1 MGRRVPGGDGRGSGA
16 QSVTFAPTRRAV
28 LAGGAAVLVA
38 RPARAAVVTPTAHYE
53 LDFID
58 KARRQSVALFQ
69 VDIDGEGKRGASGPV
84 SAAKTPE
91 KIQDIESQLGIVDAA
106 ARAKLY
112 VDEARYKAH
121 KFVWDRRDFG
131 PNAFFEIERKS
142 SPHYADGK
150 PDKSC
155 PDDCN
160 KKGGAAK
167 TALWL
172 PTEWTLKVKRASF
185 PGNEQREFTLT
196 IVFKREKPEAEWFV
210 SATMPDWWSPS
221 GRSISTE
228 NSLEKP
234 RRHLLK
240 LEDFLNDNLTEN
252 KPLVFWIDSGRN
264 AFLARLFGDRV
275 ETEASFKLELDQKL
289 RWKINSITGKQFFIL
304 DLAFEF
310 GSIFL
315 SRVRNDQRGAKQ
327 TEQDGAA
334 DKTTYLFD
342 NEAIYGRK
350 ATGKPEAIDGLYG
363 EIASIAGFAVPA
375 AKVAKGKERRGG
387 APRGWSFEF
396 ANAAF
401 PGATMAASVTID
413 QAAVYLPPAETPPG
427 TTPPAK
433 TPAGESSLVTLK
445 AAVRHWGHPEL
456 TVAGCATETKNR
468 MRGIGRLTFANT
480 EKAVATAEGPFE
492 FSGFEIVRQQQAG
505 KVVTRLRADPCAK
518 ESTVSLRLGDIGVA
532 ALPPISVAP
541 GAAPHSPMIV
551 VEASE
556 PIGASDKNT
565 RKLSG
570 FVARLALVSA
580 GVALP
585 KRLATEDGGAVSK
598 PIPGDHVTR
607 LQFAEADVQFYIP
620 ALGPVPVS
628 SADAVIPLGPAMKDV
643 VANFDLAR
651 ATLSVLRP
659 GDLLS
664 LKFRFAGLQLRTPWP
679 PASDQP
685 ASLLPLGGRSTAR
698 PYAQHVVGRGAPR
711 DDRPLL
717 VVEFPPQHV
726 VERAY
731 ARQITVS
738 PDLPELESATQA
750 ATVALLKASLREPKA
765 WTTSVLDDNSKSD
778 GWGAAAIEAL
788 MARLFPATEQRLGSS
803 RGSRETWR
811 KGLQSVCGWP
821 DDGPLFLN
829 STSKS
834 PKTRKD
840 FDEAFRAQTAKL
852 PQEQQLYVGA
862 DFLDPDARRIALS
875 ILRKLK
881 EEDDGKKAEKPW
893 PSVVLPATEWT
904 DLFKPLIEAKV
915 MTVVPVQTN
924 STTGR
929 SIWPDVAAV
938 NAGYDK
944 SQIARELYLKT
955 LVEIE
960 RARDR
965 RDRDYAAFSAV
976 FRKEAISSNIGAVGE
991 DRIYF
996 GGAWFDE
1003 LKAASDTKP
1012 GAPKLPTEFVE
1023 ALKAGL
1029 ALLDQEKYDKVVPAR
1044 LSGPSRIAFR
1054 IDGDDHEADRLGG
1067 RIPFTL
1073 EGLTNW
1079 GAMDMAVVRRAERL
1093 MEPLQGT
1100 RLPPRWGRRALNDE
1114 AAILRFQGLTS
1125 SERWDWQPR
1134 AARQSAAKH
1143 AVTPAQRLAEVYAA
1157 SSQAPDLF
1165 QTAIEL
1171 PFRLFLSP
1179 AQDATWI
1186 TPAPRVRRGAGFHND
1201 DIGLFRELWTA
1212 RLGGSDNS
1220 AGVRAVWS
1228 PDFRPEAFLPN
1239 APVGAPPLGPHAPW
1253 SLPRRFGSRY
1263 APDGGIDIDQFRTGL
1278 EPFDRHELVALT
1290 SVYGLPVLGRRSPNG
1305 GLAIDS
1311 DQIEPPPGFL
1321 LQDLELHKDGKRET
1335 DLSAIYRPK
1344 PIAVNELSLSALGGN
1359 LDIDG
1364 SFQPPAA
1371 ARDRQSR
1378 NLFDALSIERWRQRT
1393 VLGRDILVEVV
1404 YKGFL
1409 FPIGHRAS
1417 LVKLTERRFE
1427 QVEGRDSPLAV
1438 LTQRLFLRISKP
1450 EKRFMAEGQP
1460 NSGVRWPCERI
1471 VMLTRQSPDLVDARS
1486 YSPMDK
1492 PTRGVLPRG
1501 RIELP
1506 GKAGFCLWPR
1516 TSARPGSE
1524 VWFEMQIGDE
1534 PTPVRMPLIFVD
1546 NVAAND
1552 KETMQALVEYYMGAD
1567 KDSVANVSNAANT
1580 SPTRRLQR
1588 NSQPV
1593 VMAPEYKPGD
1603 TTFETDWWLVGAEG
1617 REQTPPVV
1625 GGDSTKIDNTKFIR
1639 DAFMEGQDQ
1648 PPFYPIVEKARCRLK
1663 AVERFTGS
1671 GPLWADVTFDG
1682 EYVARG
1688 FSDQATDGKAKG
1700 DRGSEIYLRIL
1711 KSGDGKED
1719 TLPLDFKDRVDL
1731 AGGVASPQMAVV
1743 AYSRQLGPINGG
1755 PETPK
1760 PLDRATNSGDAQFKA
1775 DRPADQISSA
1785 ILPTLERIERFKD
1798 SINIVPKGKFL
1809 GIMPLSDMIEKV
1821 LGVKLHPKLNEVM
1834 EYGAAS
1840 AAGVSADSAAEVRSL
1855 LVKTLIAPA
1864 QTVVEEVEAAWIRIA
1879 SERLKLN
1886 LGQDTQNLAKVYPQV
1901 GRDIE
1906 ALKTLLQKAQN
1917 PETSNATFFA
1927 ELAAIHEA
1935 ARRLGR
1941 TIDNIARDPLA
1952 AATGAQLELYTAVNA
1967 EIQDFVK
1974 PVSEIAKIADD
1985 GKKLKG
1991 ILENEIKAAAILQL
2005 ITLIG
2010 PSFAERAETVRKE
2023 VERLLDPAVTATL
2036 SLDAERLRQAP
2047 LHLANTLKVIVEDKS
2062 VEVPPS
2068 PEAREILAA
2077 LELRLRTAQT
2087 AIDSG
2092 LKGRD
2097 PFLSGAEVILPRPLA
2112 IALVALARLQETRA
2126 FAMGPLGVKDVGNV
2140 LINLAPVLEQLTALV
2155 LSSQIGERITTVA
2168 NFCTDAKAALAEMI
2182 KTMLPSMDNLPVD
2195 ADCLDGRDV
2204 KMPAACKTSKL
2215 VGPIYK
2221 IVEDA
2226 LDACWKINIRRDAQ
2240 AIIEKAAVELA
2251 RAMSAFARARATVD
2265 EALARFAGPG
2275 CTLPTADLL
2284 TALNDVAAQQGL
2296 VLARLRHLAD
2306 ETKTLLQDEFSRA
2319 AISQMN
2325 AAEALQISAIDA
2337 VKKLLQGTLR
2347 YLGQHKL
2354 LPSFEDNAFN
2364 NISAKIEAL
2373 ATAVTAVLPETAAEL
2388 KRLAS
2393 ELQKAPST
2401 LKSVNDI
2408 LEKAINAVTLAD
2420 GAVGEAD
2427 VQKID
2432 AAITAYQ
2439 AFIKKWRGDI
2449 EAAFTGALYNLLADA
2464 AASALA
2470 PQSAKFAAEA
2480 KSVIVNISDG
2490 YERLIEQRKK
2500 LEAYIARDT
2509 PVVASLLDRLAIDAD
2524 AGTDRKTLLKVA
2536 GKDSAG
2542 KAIELL
2548 DAERELARS
2557 GEAWPSPSAVK
2568 AVAELARMWGA
2579 PRTSPSSS
2587 SPALLV
2593 LSRRFELLASNF
2605 VRVLVVEA
2613 LDLRPLRQELDR
2625 IVRELVPT
2633 RAILSYALDTPV
2645 RNFGLPGV
2653 GDIFLPVK
2661 GTRLDI
2667 QMNAVVDLAAPSSPQ
2682 ARVSG
2687 RMGPFGINLFG
2698 NFDVVLLNFHG
2709 LEFRSGSGRP
2719 SGFDVRF
2726 GDFVIGS
2733 KAKFLKQL
2741 EPYVSPK
2748 CGLPPVRMM
2757 RDKPGI
2763 EATYGVN
2770 LGSFGVGAL
2779 SFSNVSLNAGARL
2792 PFGAKEEAEFIIS
2805 IGRSDAPFLISSTV
2819 FGGGGYLAL
2828 LANGKGFIGLETSF
2842 DYGGV
2847 FTFGFG
2853 PLLGTGQITL
2863 GLYFRAVRGESAR
2876 LGMNFMAR
2884 GAANIA
2890 CFSFSASLFV
2900 RLTYV
2905 DGKMDGRA
2913 TYTFSFSLY
2922 LDDIDFTFEV
2932 YVNQGSS
2939 AGQSQPTA
2947 FMDLPGAPSLTRFA
2961 GAQSDPLDAFA
2972 LAGGPS
2978 PARDTEI
2985 HAAVPQL
2992 RVQTPSPKK
3001 NWTVYHA
3008 LFDDTIDVL
3017 VGV

>member
-1 MGRRVPGGDGRGSGA
+1 MGRKVPGGDGRGSGA
-16 QSVTFAPTRRAV
+16 QSVSFAPTRRAV
-28 LAGGAAVLVA
+28 LAGGAAVLIA
-38 RPARAAVVTPTAHYE
+38 RPARAAAPPTAHYE

-69 VDIDGEGKRGASGPV
+69 VDIDGEGNRGASGPV

-91 KIQDIESQLGIVDAA
+91 KIEDIENRLGIVDAA

-112 VDEARYKAH
+112 GNEVRHKAH

-142 SPHYADGK
+142 SAYYDGAK

-155 PDDCN
+155 PDECAE
-160 KKGGAAK
+160 KKGEAAK

-172 PTEWTLKVKRASF
+172 PTEWTLKIKRASF

-196 IVFKREKPEAEWFV
+196 IVFKREKPEAEWYV
-210 SATMPDWWSPS
+210 SAMMPDWWSPS
-221 GRSISTE
+221 GRTISNE

-234 RRHLLK
+234 RKNLLK
-240 LEDFLNDNLTEN
+240 LEDFLNDDLAKN
-252 KPLVFWIDSGRN
+252 KPLVFRIDSGRN
-264 AFLARLFGDRV
+264 ALLARLFGDRI
-275 ETEASFKLELDQKL
+275 ETEASFDLVLDHRLQ
-289 RWKINSITGKQFFIL
+289 WKIKSVTGKQFYIL

-315 SRVRNDQRGAKQ
+315 SRIRNDQRGAKQ
-327 TEQDGAA
+327 VEQEESAA
-334 DKTTYLFD
+334 KTTYLFD
-342 NEAIYGRK
+342 TEAIHGRK
-350 ATGKPEAIDGLYG
+350 AAGKSEAVDGLYG
-363 EIASIAGFAVPA
+363 EIRSIVGFAVPT

-387 APRGWSFEF
+387 APGAWSFGF
-396 ANAAF
+396 ASATF
-401 PGATMAASVTID
+401 PGATMAVSVALD
-413 QAAVYLPPAETPPG
+413 RAAIHVSPPDKTPPD
-427 TTPPAK
+427 K
-433 TPAGESSLVTLK
+433 TPTIESSLVTLK
-445 AAVRHWGHPEL
+445 AAIRHWGHSDL
-456 TVAGCATETKNR
+456 TVAGCAATAKNP
-468 MRGIGRLTFANT
+468 MRSIGRLTLAQS
-480 EKAVATAEGPFE
+480 EKAGTTTEGPFE
-492 FSGFEIVRQQQAG
+492 FCGFEIVRQQQAG

-518 ESTVSLRLGDIGVA
+518 ESTASLRLGDIGVA

-541 GAAPHSPMIV
+541 GGAPHSPMIV
-551 VEASE
+551 VETSE
-556 PIGASDKNT
+556 AIGASDKNT

-570 FVARLALVSA
+570 FSARLALVSA

-585 KRLATEDGGAVSK
+585 KRFATEDGGTISK

-620 ALGPVPVS
+620 ALGPLPVS
-628 SADAVIPLGPAMKDV
+628 SADAVIPLGPAVKDV

-664 LKFRFAGLQLRTPWP
+664 LKFRFAGLQLRMPWP
-679 PASDQP
+679 PASDQS
-685 ASLLPLGGRSTAR
+685 ASLMPLGGRSAAR
-698 PYAQHVVGRGAPR
+698 PFAQHVSGSGAQR

-731 ARQITVS
+731 ARQIPAS
-738 PDLPELESATQA
+738 PDLPELESAAQA

-765 WTTSVLDDNSKSD
+765 WTPSAPEDDGKPE

-788 MARLFPATEQRLGSS
+788 MARLFPATEQRPGSS

-821 DDGPLFLN
+821 DNGPLFPN
-829 STSKS
+829 STSKT

-840 FDEAFRAQTAKL
+840 FDKAFRTQTATL

-881 EEDDGKKAEKPW
+881 EEDDGGKAEKPW
-893 PSVVLPATEWT
+893 PSVVLPATEWA

-915 MTVVPVQTN
+915 ITAAPVQTDG
-924 STTGR
+924 TTGR
-929 SIWPDVAAV
+929 SIWPNVAAV

-944 SQIARELYLKT
+944 GQVARELYRT
-955 LVEIE
+955 TFAEIE

-965 RDRDYAAFSAV
+965 RDRDYAAFGAL
-976 FRKEAISSNIGAVGE
+976 FRKEAASRNIGAVG
-991 DRIYF
+991 DDKVYF
-996 GGAWFDE
+996 GGAWFGE
-1003 LKAASDTKP
+1003 LKAASDAKP
-1012 GAPKLPTEFVE
+1012 GTPELPTEFVI

-1054 IDGDDHEADRLGG
+1054 IDGDDHEADRIGG

-1134 AARQSAAKH
+1134 AAQQSAAKH

-1157 SSQAPDLF
+1157 ASQAPDLF

-1253 SLPRRFGSRY
+1253 SLPRRFGSRH

-1427 QVEGRDSPLAV
+1427 QVEGRDSPVAV

-1471 VMLTRQSPDLVDARS
+1471 VMLTRQSPDLVDGRS
-1486 YSPMDK
+1486 YSPTDA

-1501 RIELP
+1501 RIDLP

-1567 KDSVANVSNAANT
+1567 KDGVANVSTVANT

-1625 GGDSTKIDNTKFIR
+1625 GSDRTKIDNTKFIR

-1648 PPFYPIVEKARCRLK
+1648 PPFYPIVERARCRLK

-1671 GPLWADVTFDG
+1671 GPLWAEVTFDG

-1688 FSDQATDGKAKG
+1688 FSDQAADGKASS

-1711 KSGDGKED
+1711 PGGEAKDG

-1755 PETPK
+1755 HETPK
-1760 PLDRATNSGDAQFKA
+1760 PLDRAANRGDAPPVPDA
-1775 DRPADQISSA
+1775 PATKISSA
-1785 ILPTLERIERFKD
+1785 VLPTLERIERFKD

-1809 GIMPLSDMIEKV
+1809 GIMPLADMIEKV

-1840 AAGVSADSAAEVRSL
+1840 AAGVAADSAAEVRSL

-1967 EIQDFVK
+1967 RIQEFVE
-1974 PVSEIAKIADD
+1974 PVSKIAEIVKD
-1985 GKKLKG
+1985 GKELKEKLDK
-1991 ILENEIKAAAILQL
+1991 EIKAAAILQL
-2005 ITLIG
+2005 EALIE
-2010 PSFAERAETVRKE
+2010 PPFTALADHVRDE
-2023 VERLLDPAVTATL
+2023 VERSIDWAVTAFL
-2036 SLDAERLRQAP
+2036 PPNVEKLKQAP
-2047 LHLANTLKVIVEDKS
+2047 LFLADALKENLDNGFAIELS
-2062 VEVPPS
+2062 Q
-2068 PEAREILAA
+2068 EARAVLAA

-2092 LKGRD
+2092 LKRRD
-2097 PFLSGAEVILPRPLA
+2097 ALLGGAEVILPRPLA
-2112 IALVALARLQETRA
+2112 IALVALARLQEARA

-2140 LINLAPVLEQLTALV
+2140 LINLAPVLEQLTALA
-2155 LSSQIGERITTVA
+2155 LSSQVGERITTVA

-2182 KTMLPSMDNLPVD
+2182 KTMLPSVDDLPVD
-2195 ADCLDGRDV
+2195 ADCLDGHDL
-2204 KMPAACKTSKL
+2204 KMSAACKTSKL

-2226 LDACWKINIRRDAQ
+2226 LEACRKINIRRDAQ

-2251 RAMSAFARARATVD
+2251 HAMFAFARARATVD

-2275 CTLPTADLL
+2275 CTLPAADLL
-2284 TALNDVAAQQGL
+2284 SALNDVAAQQGL
-2296 VLARLRHLAD
+2296 VLARLRDLAD
-2306 ETKTLLQDEFSRA
+2306 ATKKLLQDEFSGV

-2325 AAEALQISAIDA
+2325 AAEALQIAAIDA
-2337 VKKLLQGTLR
+2337 VTKLLQGTLR

-2354 LPSFEDNAFN
+2354 LPSFEDNVFE
-2364 NISAKIEAL
+2364 NISAKIDAL
-2373 ATAVTAVLPETAAEL
+2373 ATAVTAALPETAEELRKLAGRLKNPPHEL
-2388 KRLAS
+2388 KSA
-2393 ELQKAPST
+2393 KGA
-2401 LKSVNDI
+2401 
-2408 LEKAINAVTLAD
+2408 LETAIDAVTLA
-2420 GAVGEAD
+2420 GRAVDEAD
-2427 VQKID
+2427 LQKIN
-2432 AAITAYQ
+2432 AAIEKYET
-2439 AFIKKWRGDI
+2439 FIKAWQGNI

-2470 PQSAKFAAEA
+2470 PQSAKIAAEA
-2480 KSVIVNISDG
+2480 KPVIVKISEG
-2490 YERLIEQRKK
+2490 YEKLIEKRGN
-2500 LEAYIARDT
+2500 LETYIARDT
-2509 PVVASLLDRLAIDAD
+2509 PVVSSLLDRLAIDAD
-2524 AGTDRKTLLKVA
+2524 AGRDRKTLLRVA

-2542 KAIELL
+2542 KDIEFL
-2548 DAERELARS
+2548 DAESDLARR
-2557 GEAWPSPSAVK
+2557 GKAWPSPAAVK
-2568 AVAELARMWGA
+2568 AVAELARMWSA

-2593 LSRRFELLASNF
+2593 LSRRFELLANNF

-2698 NFDVVLLNFHG
+2698 KFDVVLLNFHG

-2792 PFGAKEEAEFIIS
+2792 PFGAGAEAEFIIS

-2853 PLLGTGQITL
+2853 PLSGTGQITL
-2863 GLYFRAVRGESAR
+2863 GMYFRAVRGEPAR

-2900 RLTYV
+2900 RLTYA

-2947 FMDLPGAPSLTRFA
+2947 FLDLPGMPSPTRFA
-2961 GAQSDPLDAFA
+2961 GAQSNPLDAFA
-2972 LAGGPS
+2972 LVAAG
-2978 PARDTEI
+2978 PAPVCDAEI
-2985 HAAVPQL
+2985 PPGVPQL

-3001 NWTVYHA
+3001 NWAAYHA